1 MRAVIQRVQRA
12 AVSVAGAQVAGIGP
26 GMVVLLGIA
35 RDDNAATAARLAER
49 VAGLRIFDDGAGRM
63 NLDVASIGG
72 AVLCISQFTLY
83 GDVRRG
89 RRPSFEAAAPAAQAQ
104 PLYEAFVAAVRGA
117 GIPCATG
124 VFGAEMQVELVNDG
138 PVTLIVDSADLE
150 RPRRA

>member
-1 MRAVIQRVQRA
+1 MRAVVQRVLRA
-12 AVSVAGAQVAGIGP
+12 GVSVAGREVAGIGR

-35 RDDNAATAARLAER
+35 RDDDVATARRLAER
-49 VAGLRIFDDGAGRM
+49 VVGLRIFDDAAGRM
-63 NLDVASIGG
+63 NLDLSGVGG

-89 RRPSFEAAAPAAQAQ
+89 RRPAFDAAAPAEQAR
-104 PLYEAFVAAVRGA
+104 PLYDAFVAAVRA
-117 GIPCATG
+117 TGIPCETG